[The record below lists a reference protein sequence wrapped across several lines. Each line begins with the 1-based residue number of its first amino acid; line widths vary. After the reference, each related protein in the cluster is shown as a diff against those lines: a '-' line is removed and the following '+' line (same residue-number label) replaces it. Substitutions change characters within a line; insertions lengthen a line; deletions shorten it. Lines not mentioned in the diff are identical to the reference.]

1 MDYTRES
8 IFVSSIRS
16 FCTSLGAILGILIGI
31 VVLAVVFLIL
41 SPPSFVPEKTELVV
55 AADAEG
61 KRELLSPTSPV
72 LLRIDFHGVIG
83 AADLNSDT
91 MNNILIDS
99 REGMLKGNRVKGIL
113 LHMDTPGGTVT
124 DADNIYRAIKAYKQ
138 KYNVP
143 VFAYVDGLCASGGMY
158 ISSAADRIFSS
169 PTGVIGSIGVLLGPT
184 FNFSQAMDKWG
195 IESLTITQ
203 GKDKDALNP
212 FRPWKPG
219 EDSSLRAITA
229 SLYEQFVTIVT
240 EARPRLS
247 KEKLIN
253 QYGANV
259 FIASEA
265 EEHGYIEKAAGLDE
279 KTHYQVFQIMPK
291 MPFFSEFTQGCYS
304 LLRGKVTHTFQMGPY
319 LNSEMSGKF
328 LYLYQP

>member
-1 MDYTRES
+1 
-8 IFVSSIRS
+8 
-16 FCTSLGAILGILIGI
+16 
-31 VVLAVVFLIL
+31 
-41 SPPSFVPEKTELVV
+41 
-55 AADAEG
+55 
-61 KRELLSPTSPV
+61 
-72 LLRIDFHGVIG
+72 
-83 AADLNSDT
+83 
-91 MNNILIDS
+91 
-99 REGMLKGNRVKGIL
+99 
-113 LHMDTPGGTVT
+113 
-124 DADNIYRAIKAYKQ
+124 
-138 KYNVP
+138 
-143 VFAYVDGLCASGGMY
+143 
-158 ISSAADRIFSS
+158 
-169 PTGVIGSIGVLLGPT
+169 
-184 FNFSQAMDKWG
+184 MDKWG

-265 EEHGYIEKAAGLDE
+265 EEHGYIDNASMSYSETLQELAKAAGLDE